1 MVPGHWYTVPH
12 YATDLPGCIVGFKML
27 KIWPEMPL
35 KKGEGSKN
43 ALMLGWNFL
52 DHNLPQHSQWNPA
65 MIPKKRGSL
74 FRQSTVNYS
83 SRRVKEP

>member
-1 MVPGHWYTVPH
+1 
-12 YATDLPGCIVGFKML
+12 ML

-35 KKGEGSKN
+35 KQGEGSKN

-65 MIPKKRGSL
+65 MIPKKEVPC
-74 FRQSTVNYS
+74 F
-83 SRRVKEP
+83 VKVL

>member
-1 MVPGHWYTVPH
+1 M
-12 YATDLPGCIVGFKML
+12 GFKML

-35 KKGEGSKN
+35 KQGEGYKN

-65 MIPKKRGSL
+65 MIPKKEVPC
-74 FRQSTVNYS
+74 F
-83 SRRVKEP
+83 VKVL